1 MAVIFEVI
9 GSPNEEDKS
18 FVTDGKALDYLNAF
32 PKKDKV
38 DLATIYPG
46 AGEEAVDLLH
56 KILVFN
62 PYFRITMDE
71 ILAHPFF
78 KKVRKVEKEMIAT
91 DPIQFDWEKEHLDR
105 KKLREHFVEEIMF
118 FKTTKQTK

>member
-1 MAVIFEVI
+1 M
-9 GSPNEEDKS
+9 
-18 FVTDGKALDYLNAF
+18 NAF

-91 DPIQFDWEKEHLDR
+91 DPIKFDWEKEHLDR

-118 FKTTKQTK
+118 FKTAKQTK